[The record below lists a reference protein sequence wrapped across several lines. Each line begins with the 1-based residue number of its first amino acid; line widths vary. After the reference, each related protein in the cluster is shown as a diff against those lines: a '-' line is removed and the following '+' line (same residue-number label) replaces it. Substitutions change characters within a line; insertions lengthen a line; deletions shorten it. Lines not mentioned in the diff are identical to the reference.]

1 MKKKLTTSSGKPF
14 YENEDSMTVGPRGP
28 ILLQDYYL
36 TEKLA
41 HFIRERIPE
50 RVVHAKGSGAY
61 GVFTVTQD
69 ITRFSRAKLFE
80 NIGNQCRV
88 FVRFSMSN
96 SEKGS
101 PDTDR
106 DIRGFNVKFYTEEGN
121 WDLVGSNSP
130 VFFLKDLK
138 KLPDLIHSQRR
149 DPHTNLKSATTF
161 WDYLSLNPETLHQ
174 TLILMSDRGTPYSYR
189 HMHGYGVN
197 TYSMFNEQNE
207 RIWVK
212 FHLKTLQSIKNFS
225 ASEADFMRGRDLD
238 WAQRDLLTA
247 LRSNDFPKWILQI
260 QVMNDFQAKSF
271 RWNPF
276 DPTKIW
282 PHKELPLIDVGILEL
297 NEMPEN
303 FFAEV
308 EQAAF
313 SPTNLIDGIGVS
325 PDRVLQG
332 MLFAY
337 PDANRHRL
345 GTNYDQIPVNRPIC
359 PVYNYQRDGQM
370 SVNGNGGASPN
381 YSPGSFNGF
390 STDKQIK
397 EPPLVLDS
405 NIAEIF
411 NRNENDDDHY
421 TQPRW
426 LYHTVFSD
434 RDRQSVIKNITD
446 SMKYIGGPKREEI
459 ILRQLNNFYLIDNDF
474 ANKIADGLSVVLN
487 PVQ

>member
-28 ILLQDYYL
+28 ILLQDHYL

-50 RVVHAKGSGAY
+50 RVIHAKGSGAY

-69 ITRFSRAKLFE
+69 ISRYSRAKLFE
-80 NIGNQCRV
+80 KIGNECRV
-88 FVRFSMSN
+88 FVRFSMTN

-101 PDTDR
+101 PDTER
-106 DIRGFNVKFYTEEGN
+106 DIRGFNIKFYTEEGN
-121 WDLVGSNSP
+121 WDLIGSSSP
-130 VFFLKDLK
+130 VCFIKDLK

-149 DPHTNLKSATTF
+149 DPHTNLKSATML

-174 TLILMSDRGTPYSYR
+174 TLILFSDRGTPYSYR

-197 TYSMFNEQNE
+197 TYSLYNEMDE
-207 RIWVK
+207 RIWVR
-212 FHLKTLQSIKNFS
+212 FHLRTQQGIKNLS
-225 ASEADFMRGRDLD
+225 ASEADFMRGRDQD

-247 LRSNDFPKWILQI
+247 LRSNDFPKWKLQI

-303 FFAEV
+303 YYAEV

-313 SPTNLIDGIGVS
+313 SPTNLIDGIGIS

-337 PDANRHRL
+337 PDSNRHRL

-359 PVYNYQRDGQM
+359 PVHNYQRDGQM
-370 SVNGNGGASPN
+370 AINGNGGASPN

-390 STDKQIK
+390 ATDKHIK
-397 EPPLVLDS
+397 EPPSVLDS
-405 NIAEIF
+405 NIADIF

-426 LYHTVFSD
+426 LYHTVFND
-434 RDRQSVIKNITD
+434 QNRQSLIKNITD
-446 SMKYIGGPKREEI
+446 SMKYIGGPKREDI

-487 PVQ
+487 PEQ